1 MTHPPHPMRP
11 REMTMTTATT
21 SLTFTNMPAPDWLLA
36 FWKEIDDKTFGP
48 GFDCLAEDAI
58 CNLGVAD
65 WHGRETIRA
74 NLRAFIDTG
83 FTALHDVV
91 EYWDGGALKMFRGI
105 VTMTP
110 DDPARPVVKPT
121 MTHFFYMDD
130 ADPTKVRRW
139 VGAVGPVAF

>member
-1 MTHPPHPMRP
+1 MTS
-11 REMTMTTATT
+11 TATA
-21 SLTFTNMPAPDWLLA
+21 LTFIRKPAPDWLLA
-36 FWKEIDDKTFGP
+36 FWKEIDDKTFGK
-48 GFDCLAEDAI
+48 GFDCFTEDAI

-65 WHGRETIRA
+65 WHGRETIRN

-91 EYWDGGALKMFRGI
+91 EYWDGGQLKIFRGI

-110 DDPARPVVKPT
+110 DDKNRPPVRPV

-130 ADPTKVRRW
+130 ADPTKVRHW
-139 VGAVGPVAF
+139 IGSVGPVAF